1 MPSILAFFN
10 DNKSAHNCMLDVK
23 KNITQST
30 RVYTVAQHEY
40 KEATNDTHFAQV
52 QAQKSRI
59 STKVGGFLG
68 LLIGVAFA
76 VAVPRYND
84 QHKVH
89 QLLAYIVL
97 KPGARDQFE
106 RDLHLTKAIKAELEN
121 DMMSYMMPSR
131 FIYRESLPIT
141 PNGKIDIKALIAEVN
156 SQ

>member
-1 MPSILAFFN
+1 M
-10 DNKSAHNCMLDVK
+10 
-23 KNITQST
+23 
-30 RVYTVAQHEY
+30 
-40 KEATNDTHFAQV
+40 
-52 QAQKSRI
+52 
-59 STKVGGFLG
+59 
-68 LLIGVAFA
+68 
-76 VAVPRYND
+76 
-84 QHKVH
+84 
-89 QLLAYIVL
+89 L